1 MKHSIIIF
9 IIVLFTTVVSMNA
22 QEIISGDYT
31 ELIIKEGSYKINK
44 NVVVSEALI
53 IKPGANV
60 LLIDGASI
68 ICLGSVTINGNEK
81 GIKIF
86 SPKGSQGGG
95 LIIKK
100 ISKSI
105 IDIQNATFQN
115 LTLPLLFNLN
125 WTREAV
131 IIKNNSFLN
140 NSGKKATIQVLNTP
154 YNYFELPQVLTFT
167 FENNLFSGNKSP
179 IYIEDI
185 INENIQFIISN
196 NAFVS
201 NKIYGF
207 GNYSIAN
214 NIIYGRADFKE
225 TDFTNVIENNSFYQ
239 NYLINTLSDT
249 IVRQSNF
256 GVFGTLKTFDLKN
269 NFLGNASIKTIKKTF
284 YDQSVDADAPNILV
298 KEFSEKPNDLTYPHV
313 FEINDIENNIVLD
326 SFKLKNIPY
335 DFILKS
341 NQPLSL
347 SKAKVRYVF
356 FNSESS
362 PKTID
367 TIVTSSFRLDS
378 NRLIR
383 MNVSSDINTN
393 ATQGYFKI
401 IDLYDQSNKPVG
413 DVYLGYASFLK
424 EKYLREEMIREDDQL
439 EILEKEIE
447 EIEEI
452 LIKNVFEEIDD
463 SFKNKLVG
471 SIHVGNIIYKGT
483 ISNDNFLNND
493 INIALGISL
502 KYYLYSKLS
511 ASLAFSSFKLSNSD
525 LNSENRDEIIRGMSF
540 VTSGLSVS
548 PGINYDFV
556 HLNLFSSFKLR
567 PSLGV
572 GLDLLSFKPTGIY
585 KGKVY
590 DLNPLGTG
598 GQLIDPEKSPYS
610 LISLGYFIN
619 FNLKYQ
625 WSKRN
630 SIGISISFNK
640 SLSDYLDD
648 VGPDTYPKSSEL
660 IENGSLEAAYFS
672 NPSGFKYPLGT
683 FRNDPSSTGDKYIN
697 FGVFYSRKLFK

>member
-31 ELIIKEGSYKINK
+31 ELIIKEGSYEINK
-44 NVVVSEALI
+44 NILVSEALI
-53 IKPGANV
+53 INPGANIS
-60 LLIDGASI
+60 LIDGASI
-68 ICLGSVTINGNEK
+68 ICLGSISINGNER

-86 SPKGSQGGG
+86 SPKDSQGGG

-100 ISKSI
+100 SSKSI
-105 IDIQNATFQN
+105 IDIQNTTFQN

-125 WTREAV
+125 WTRDAV
-131 IIKNNSFLN
+131 VIKNNSFFN
-140 NSGKKATIQVLNTP
+140 NIGKKATIKVLNTP
-154 YNYFELPQVLTFT
+154 YNYFELPQILTFT
-167 FENNLFSGNKSP
+167 FESNLFSGNKSP

-185 INENIQFIISN
+185 TNEKIQFIISN

-201 NKIYGF
+201 NTIYGF

-214 NIIYGRADFKE
+214 NIIYGRTDFKE

-249 IVRQSNF
+249 IVRQANF
-256 GVFGTLKTFDLKN
+256 GVFGTLKAFDLKN
-269 NFLGNASIKTIKKTF
+269 NFLGNAAFQKIKNTF

-298 KEFSEKPNDLTYPHV
+298 EEFSQKPSDLTYTHV
-313 FEINDIENNIVLD
+313 FEVNDSENNIVLD
-326 SFKLKNIPY
+326 SFKLKNRPY
-335 DFILKS
+335 EFVLKS
-341 NQPLSL
+341 NQPLSI
-347 SKAKVRYVF
+347 SNAKVRYVF
-356 FNSESS
+356 FKSESS

-367 TIVTSSFRLDS
+367 TIVTPSFKLDS
-378 NRLIR
+378 NKLIR

-413 DVYLGYASFLK
+413 DVYLGFASFLK
-424 EKYLREEMIREDDQL
+424 EKYLREEIIKQDDKL
-439 EILEKEIE
+439 EVLEKVVE
-447 EIEEI
+447 EITEF
-452 LIKNVFEEIDD
+452 LIENVFEKIDEP
-463 SFKNKLVG
+463 FKNKLVG
-471 SIHVGNIIYKGT
+471 SFHVGNVIYRGT

-493 INIALGISL
+493 RNIALGISL

-525 LNSENRDEIIRGMSF
+525 LNSENRDELIRGMSF
-540 VTSGLSVS
+540 VTSGLSIS

-556 HLNLFSSFKLR
+556 RLNLFSSFKLR

-572 GLDLLSFKPTGIY
+572 GLDLLSFKPTGMY
-585 KGKVY
+585 KEKVY
-590 DLNPLGTG
+590 DLNSLGTG
-598 GQLIDPEKSPYS
+598 GQLIDPEKTPYS

-625 WSKRN
+625 WSERN

-648 VGPDTYPKSSEL
+648 VGPDMYPKSSEL

-683 FRNDPSSTGDKYIN
+683 FRNDPSSVGDKYIN